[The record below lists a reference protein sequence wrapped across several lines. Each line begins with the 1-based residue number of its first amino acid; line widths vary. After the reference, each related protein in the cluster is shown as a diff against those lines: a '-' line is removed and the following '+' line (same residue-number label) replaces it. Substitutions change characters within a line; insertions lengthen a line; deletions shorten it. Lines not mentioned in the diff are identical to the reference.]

1 MNIWQSV
8 LTMRERL
15 NHKIIATFRKV
26 KIFRR
31 LNLAFILLL
40 ITTAVFLTFFSFY
53 KYYFEIKKNTNQYIS
68 LLVQNVSL
76 KIEDRM
82 GEYEETALSFYD
94 DSKIITALK
103 ENRMLQNNKG
113 AMYQEAYEKNCRYI
127 ENKLYSIKNGQKYI
141 VNIQFVSPEQQY
153 YMTDPNGYRRGGS
166 IRNLGDFYQSDFYK
180 LPQERRGY
188 PVWFDTPKQTTTFY
202 KNEQSIYGLA
212 NIVTLGV
219 GVYSPVDR
227 EFLGVLVLNIDL
239 NAFSDALEG
248 YEDYQNG
255 NTFLIGE
262 EGVLMWFNPSI
273 SAPAF
278 PKDDLLFKN
287 MQKEGK
293 GVVQKEIQDR
303 QVVLA
308 YEAIGDTKI
317 FAAHI
322 IDLGILLEGT
332 YQTRN
337 LCIAVL
343 VATIIACLIISYYV
357 TKSISDPIRGLVN
370 VMQKAGNGKWEERY
384 HNSGND
390 EVTILG
396 DKFNEMADKTN
407 QLIEQVY
414 ISEIRR
420 QETLLNWKNAQLDA
434 LLMQINPHFLYNT
447 LDIIRWEAMYEA
459 NGESAVTQMI
469 EKFSQLCRMGMRAG
483 GKTITLKEGI
493 EHAQTYLE
501 VINFRH
507 TDKISLKTDIKIDMN
522 EVYIPQF
529 MLQPIMENA
538 VIHAFGDGSKGFEIE
553 IRVEAKGEVLLI
565 QVKDNGKGMTQDE
578 KRQIEDM
585 INQPASGERS
595 IGLGNVN
602 RRIRLFYGD
611 EYGIKISSRYEEG
624 TSIQIEL
631 PVRRQSEDMEKV
643 GEGAAKNGIQS
654 IDCR

>member
-1 MNIWQSV
+1 MNLWHGTINVKEKWNDKVIS
-8 LTMRERL
+8 LL
-15 NHKIIATFRKV
+15 RKV
-26 KIFRR
+26 SIFRR
-31 LNLAFILLL
+31 LNLAFMLLL
-40 ITTAVFLTFFSFY
+40 ITATVFLTFFSFY

-68 LLVQNVSL
+68 VLAQNVSM
-76 KIEDRM
+76 KIEDILQ
-82 GEYEETALSFYD
+82 EYEEIALTFYD
-94 DSKIITALK
+94 DPKIITALK
-103 ENRMLQNNKG
+103 ENRMLRNDKR
-113 AMYQEAYEKNCRYI
+113 AASQELYEKNSSSI
-127 ENKLYSIKNGQKYI
+127 ESKLYGIKSAQKYI

-153 YMTDPNGYRRGGS
+153 YMTEPNGYRRGGS
-166 IRNLGDFYQSDFYK
+166 IRDLDEFYKSDFYK
-180 LPQERRGY
+180 VPQEKKGY
-188 PVWFDTPKQTTTFY
+188 PVWFDTSKQTATFY

-212 NIVTLGV
+212 NIMTLCV
-219 GVYSPVDR
+219 GIYSPINR

-248 YEDYQNG
+248 YGYYESG

-262 EGVLMWFNPSI
+262 EGVVMWFNPSI
-273 SAPAF
+273 SAPSF
-278 PKDDLLFKN
+278 PKDNELFKT
-287 MQKEGK
+287 MQQQGK
-293 GVVQKEIQDR
+293 GVIQKEIGGS

-308 YEAIGDTKI
+308 YDAIDNTKI

-322 IDLGILLEGT
+322 VDMEVLLKGT

-343 VATIIACLIISYYV
+343 LGTVIACLIISYYV
-357 TKSISDPIRGLVN
+357 TKSISDPIGGLVN
-370 VMQKAGNGKWEERY
+370 IMQKAGNGKWEERY

-390 EVTILG
+390 EIAILG

-420 QETLLNWKNAQLDA
+420 QEILLNWKNAKLDA

-459 NGESAVTQMI
+459 NGESTVTQMI

-493 EHAQTYLE
+493 EHAQIYLD

-507 TDKISLKTDIKIDMN
+507 NDKILLKKDIRIDT
-522 EVYIPQF
+522 EAIYIPQF

-538 VIHAFGDGSKGFEIE
+538 VIHAFGDASKGYEIE
-553 IRVEAKGEVLLI
+553 ISAIIQEDVLLI
-565 QVKDNGKGMTQDE
+565 QVEDNGKGMTQDE
-578 KRQIEDM
+578 KQQLETVID
-585 INQPASGERS
+585 QPTSGEDS

-611 EYGIKISSRYEEG
+611 DYGIKINSQCGEG
-624 TSIQIEL
+624 TNIQIEL

-643 GEGAAKNGIQS
+643 WGGATKNGI
-654 IDCR
+654 